1 VATPDSVSIRQ
12 GAAADAAGTA
22 TPEAPA
28 AVTAPVVAAAAAQ
41 RRKRRRWIFA
51 GAAVLVVCIGI
62 LAWRHF
68 TAAPAVQYAT
78 APVTRGDIAKGIT
91 ASGTVNPETTVQVG
105 SYVSGAIESVSCDF
119 NTQVKKGQLCAKID
133 PRPYQSTVDQD
144 RANLVAAQAQLAK
157 DQAALNLQKAEF
169 GRAQALLKNSL
180 ISQDQFDAAKAS
192 FDQAQSQIQVD
203 QSTVTQR
210 NATLK
215 SAQVSLDYTN
225 IVSPVDGTVVS
236 RNVTVGQTVAASFQT
251 PTLFLIA
258 TDLTKMQVD
267 TSVSEGDIGDV
278 EEGEPVTF
286 TVEAFPGRRFDG
298 SVAQVRQAPE
308 AVQNVVTYDV
318 VATAAN
324 ADLALKPGM
333 TANVHIITERRA
345 GVLRVPNQALRY
357 TPGGVAA
364 AANRTSPPPSG
375 GLLGIARGAAGGGLR
390 GGGGGGGRGGG
401 GGAGGRGAGGGGSGG
416 DRTNQRQGESR
427 TGQVYVL
434 RDGAPAAVPVT
445 LGLDDDTY
453 TEITGG
459 GLAEGD
465 RVIVSEGAPGAPG
478 TAGRGGT

>member
-1 VATPDSVSIRQ
+1 
-12 GAAADAAGTA
+12 
-22 TPEAPA
+22 
-28 AVTAPVVAAAAAQ
+28 
-41 RRKRRRWIFA
+41 
-51 GAAVLVVCIGI
+51 
-62 LAWRHF
+62 
-68 TAAPAVQYAT
+68 VQYAT
-78 APVTRGDIAKGIT
+78 APVTRGDIAKAIT

-144 RANLVAAQAQLAK
+144 RANLVAAQAQLTK

-169 GRAQALLKNSL
+169 ERAQSLLQSSL
-180 ISQDQFDAAKAS
+180 ISQDQFDSAKAS
-192 FDQAQSQIQVD
+192 FAQAQSQIQVD

-215 SAQVSLDYTN
+215 SAQVNLDYTN

-267 TSVSEGDIGDV
+267 TSVSEGDIGEV

-286 TVEAFPGRRFDG
+286 TVEAFPGRSFTG
-298 SVAQVRQAPE
+298 AVTQVRQAPE

-324 ADLALKPGM
+324 SDLAMKPGM
-333 TANVHIITERRA
+333 TANVRIITERRT

-364 AANRTSPPPSG
+364 AANKSSAQPPG
-375 GLLGIARGAAGGGLR
+375 GLLGIARGAAGGGFR
-390 GGGGGGGRGGG
+390 GGGGGGGGRGGG
-401 GGAGGRGAGGGGSGG
+401 GGAGANGGAGGRGAGAGSGRESG
-416 DRTNQRQGESR
+416 QRGETR
-427 TGQVYVL
+427 PGQLYVL
-434 RDGAPAAVPVT
+434 RDGAPVAVPVT

-453 TEITGG
+453 TEITAGE
-459 GLAEGD
+459 LAEGD
-465 RVIVSEGAPGAPG
+465 RVIVSEGARGASG
-478 TAGRGGT
+478 TPPGRGGT